1 LRSTLLARVCL
12 PVAALAIAAFAAPG
26 VASAASVSAL
36 PDSAGPVTPACAW
49 NEAAAW
55 TSNTA
60 APDSSAVYWVLP
72 FTVQDGLQIS
82 LAGRFPDARFA
93 SFQVYKTGGGDFT
106 TNGVSD
112 ALTDYQIQP
121 DRGSVNPWQHRHQ
134 AGGKFTVTVQP
145 DAAPGEANTLP
156 LAPAGVTSGTEALIY
171 RVYLPVHDDFAKVPL
186 PVVTFTLN
194 GVSAQVPACPAPA
207 ATASS
212 PSTAASPAVTS
223 AAATPSA
230 TTAAAAGSV
239 EFARAAGGSAGYPNA
254 DSGYLTAAVTPP
266 ANGDVVVIQGKA
278 PVASSGNQPSPWP
291 GRGVD
296 VRYWSLCNYVSVTG
310 SPLVVNDLPDGQV
323 DYGCRNDEQTSLSR
337 NGYYTYV
344 VGTESQ
350 RAAIDKIR
358 GATFVPFSTAQP
370 TTTHLLVL
378 RNMLANPDFA
388 EAIQNVP
395 AGGGAASAAQVMGQY
410 YPQAAV
416 CSLATLARGG
426 VSACL
431 GGTQ

>member
-1 LRSTLLARVCL
+1 M
-12 PVAALAIAAFAAPG
+12 
-26 VASAASVSAL
+26 ASAASGSASSD
-36 PDSAGPVTPACAW
+36 PAGPVTPSCAW
-49 NEAAAW
+49 TEAAAS
-55 TSNTA
+55 TNNTA

-82 LAGRFPDARFA
+82 LAGQFPDARFA
-93 SFQVYKTGGGDFT
+93 SFQVYKPGGGEFS
-106 TNGVSD
+106 TNGVSA

-121 DRGSVNPWQHRHQ
+121 DPGSVNPWQHRHR
-134 AGGKFTVTVQP
+134 AGGRFTVTVQP
-145 DAAPGEANTLP
+145 DVAPGEANTLP

-171 RVYLPVHDDFAKVPL
+171 RVYLPVHNDFAKVPL

-194 GVSAQVPACPAPA
+194 GVSAQVPACPA

-212 PSTAASPAVTS
+212 SSTAASPAVTN
-223 AAATPSA
+223 AAVTPSA

-254 DSGYLTAAVTPP
+254 DSGYLTALVTPP

-278 PVASSGNQPSPWP
+278 PVASRGNRPSPWP

-296 VRYWSLCNYVSVTG
+296 VRYWSLCNYPAVPG

-323 DYGCRNDEQTSLSR
+323 DYGCRNDEQTALDR

-350 RAAIDKIR
+350 RAAISQIR

-370 TTTHLLVL
+370 TTAHLLVL

-395 AGGGAASAAQVMGQY
+395 QNGSAASAAQVMGQY

-416 CSLATLARGG
+416 CSLATLASGG
-426 VSACL
+426 VGACL